1 MYFPLILEGKKI
13 FFKGIQKINNIF
25 NKILQKKK
33 KIFFFRNKNLNQNI
47 QIKKFI

>member
-25 NKILQKKK
+25 KKILQKKK
-33 KIFFFRNKNLNQNI
+33 KKKFFFFAAKT
-47 QIKKFI
+47 